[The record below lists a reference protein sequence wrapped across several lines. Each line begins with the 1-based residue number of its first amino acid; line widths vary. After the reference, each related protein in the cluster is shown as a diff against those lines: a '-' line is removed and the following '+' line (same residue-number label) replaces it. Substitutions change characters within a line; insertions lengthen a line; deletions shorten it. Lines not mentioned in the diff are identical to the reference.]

1 MITTNTRHKIKAYNT
16 PAYVEHFRLY
26 LENKVV
32 IKNNNLCFFCTQ
44 SIKECAILPF
54 PLVKF
59 LDNDFDYLVRLADSM
74 GEEYSRYELIPP
86 YISSCKN
93 CLNLVK
99 DPDLMSV
106 LQKSKKEKRGR
117 VWFVLLGIYIFYF
130 GLIVGNG

>member
-1 MITTNTRHKIKAYNT
+1 MITTNTRHKIKVYTT

-86 YISSCKN
+86 YISSCKD

-106 LQKSKKEKRGR
+106 LQKSKKEKR
-117 VWFVLLGIYIFYF
+117 
-130 GLIVGNG
+130 